1 MLLKKIILENIRSYV
16 KQEIDFVEGAT
27 LLTGNI
33 GSGKTSILLAIDFAL
48 FGLRRGNLSGA
59 SLLRNGSDKGSVEF
73 YFEINNDKI
82 VIKRTLKRGTTVTQD
97 SGYIL
102 INNEKKELSPV
113 ELKQKI
119 LDLLNYPKD
128 MLTRNKDLIY
138 RYTVY
143 TPQDEMKQILLSSND
158 LRLETLRKVFG
169 IDKYKTIKDNT
180 KIFIS
185 SIKEKNKE
193 LQGYLLDL
201 NSKQQELESLK
212 DKTTKLSEGIIK
224 LTPQLNSLNKDIK
237 SKKQELSKIES
248 DFKKLS
254 EIRTQLE
261 LNEQKLDNNLER
273 IKEDD
278 GKIKSLEQEI
288 EDINKNVNIN
298 INLEQ
303 IERDINKIKDNI
315 KELELELSSI
325 RNKLNESR
333 ITTINSSK
341 IIDEI
346 QDLNICPICKQ
357 DVSKDY
363 KDNVLNKE
371 QGLISHLKQ
380 EIINSEKQEQE
391 LNSNLDKNKKDLEK
405 LNNLEKEYEI
415 NKVKLDSISSKLTDV
430 ESLKSLQK
438 RFNNEITEMN
448 VRNGV
453 LYKELKEFGDIE
465 EKTKETNEKIEEL
478 QQESKNLDIN
488 KNTLEIEKK
497 NIEFNIENLTDE
509 IKRKELKRKDMEQLT
524 RIQEWLEK
532 YFIPSLDLIENN
544 IMLKVYNDFNSLFQ
558 KWFYTLVNNEDIKIR
573 LDEDLSPLIEQNN
586 HDIDYAYLSGGEK
599 TAAALAYRLSLN
611 QVINNLIISIK
622 TNDLIILDEPTDG
635 FSDEQL
641 DRIRIVLKE
650 LNLKQIIIVSHEPKI
665 ETFVDNVISFKKEN
679 HITSII

>member
-1 MLLKKIILENIRSYV
+1 MLLKKIILENIRSYT
-16 KQEIDFVEGAT
+16 KQEIDFVEGST

-33 GSGKTSILLAIDFAL
+33 GSGKTSILLAMDFAL
-48 FGLRRGNLSGA
+48 FGLRRGNLNGA
-59 SLLRNGSDKGSVEF
+59 SLLRNGTNKGYVEL

-97 SGYIL
+97 SGHVIF
-102 INNEKKELSPV
+102 NGEKKELSPV
-113 ELKQKI
+113 ELKQAI

-128 MLTRNKDLIY
+128 MLTRNKDLVY

-143 TPQDEMKQILLSSND
+143 TPQDEMKQILLASND
-158 LRLETLRKVFG
+158 TRLETLRKVFG

-180 KIFIS
+180 KVFIS
-185 SIKEKNKE
+185 LIKEKNRE

-212 DKTTKLSEGIIK
+212 EKNTKLSEGIIK
-224 LTPQLNSLNKDIK
+224 LTPQLNSLNKDIR

-248 DFKKLS
+248 DFKKLGG
-254 EIRTQLE
+254 IRTQLE
-261 LNEQKLDNNLER
+261 LNEQKLNNNLER
-273 IKEDD
+273 IKEDNE
-278 GKIKSLEQEI
+278 KIKVIEGEV

-298 INLEQ
+298 INIEQ
-303 IERDINKIKDNI
+303 VERDLNKIKKNI
-315 KELELELSSI
+315 EEQELELSST
-325 RNKLNESR
+325 KNEVSGAR
-333 ITTINSSK
+333 IITINSSK

-346 QDLNICPICKQ
+346 QDLNVCPVCKQ
-357 DVSKDY
+357 EVPKDY

-371 QGLISHLKQ
+371 QDLVSNQKQ
-380 EIINSEKQEQE
+380 KIDNLEKKELE
-391 LNSNLDKNKKDLEK
+391 LNSNLNENKQEIEK

-438 RFNNEITEMN
+438 RLNNEITEIN

-465 EKTKETNEKIEEL
+465 EKTQEKNKEIENL
-478 QQESKNLDIN
+478 QQELKSLEIN
-488 KNTLEIEKK
+488 KNILEIEKK
-497 NIEFNIENLTDE
+497 NIDLNIENLTNE
-509 IKRKELKRKDMEQLT
+509 IERKELKRKDMEQLT
-524 RIQEWLEK
+524 KIQEWLEE
-532 YFIPSLDLIENN
+532 YFIISLDTIENN

-558 KWFYTLVNNEDIKIR
+558 KWFYTLVNTEDIKIR
-573 LDEDLSPLIEQNN
+573 LNQDLSPLIEQNN
-586 HDIDYAYLSGGEK
+586 HDIDYNYLSGGEK

-611 QVINNLIISIK
+611 QVINNLITSIK

-679 HITSII
+679 HITSIV